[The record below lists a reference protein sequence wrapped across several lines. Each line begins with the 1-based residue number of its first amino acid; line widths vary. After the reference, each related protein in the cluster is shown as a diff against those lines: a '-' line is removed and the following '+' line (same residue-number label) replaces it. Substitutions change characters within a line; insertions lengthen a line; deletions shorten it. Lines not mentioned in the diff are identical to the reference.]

1 MKISIIKTFS
11 IILSAVLVVSCGGG
25 KEEEEF
31 KFYALKEA
39 ASQQLELTVE
49 AVSYTHLTLPTILRV

>member
-1 MKISIIKTFS
+1 MKNLNIKSLCTISS
-11 IILSAVLVVSCGGG
+11 LVFIVSCGGG

-39 ASQQLELTVE
+39 ASQQLGT
-49 AVSYTHLTLPTILRV
+49 YR